1 MLDWLERRLALVW
14 LTTDALLPVVAPPTG
29 VAVAPMAWVYPERES
44 LDALH
49 EVVNLG
55 YYRGILNKLDAI
67 EAGQPLSAA
76 FVSDM
81 RVLARQFQ
89 FEVMSQHLGRA
100 ILDSLDLTP
109 R

>member
-1 MLDWLERRLALVW
+1 MPVALVW
-14 LTTDALLPVVAPPTG
+14 LTTELPLPIAASPAAAAASVS
-29 VAVAPMAWVYPERES
+29 WIYPERQS

-55 YYRGILNKLDAI
+55 YFRGILNKLDEI
-67 EAGQPLSAA
+67 EAGQPRSAV

-100 ILDSLDLTP
+100 ILDPLDLTP